1 MAFNRNEI
9 EREARRVL
17 PHLCDGVLEPRG
29 QSFVLAGRRGGR
41 RARLTVSADGV
52 TALAAEGWIARAA
65 DGTYGLTEQGRAF
78 AARGAAAA
86 DPFRAQHGVLID
98 LGDGLARDLAASAL
112 DALTRL
118 TDARGRP
125 YLGAVEREAAA
136 RLEADFEAAHFRPRL
151 TSDPST
157 PSRGT
162 PQDSDVTGR
171 LSGSALDARRRVMAA
186 LDAAGPGIKDMLF
199 ETVCLSHGLI
209 VTERRLGWPPRSG
222 KALLRLGLQS
232 LAAHY
237 GLTSGKRRPG
247 RIEAW
252 MEAAAG
258 ASA

>member
-17 PHLCDGVLEPRG
+17 PHLGAEALKPQNGR
-29 QSFVLAGRRGGR
+29 FVLAGRRGGG
-41 RARLTVSADGV
+41 RARLTVSAESV
-52 TALAAEGWIARAA
+52 AALAAEGWIARAA
-65 DGTYGLTEQGRAF
+65 DGTYGLTAEGRAF
-78 AARGAAAA
+78 AARSEAAA
-86 DPFRAQHGVLID
+86 DPFRAQHGAVID
-98 LGDGLARDLAASAL
+98 LGDGLTRDFAASAL
-112 DALTRL
+112 DALTHL

-125 YLGAVEREAAA
+125 YLGAAEREAAA
-136 RLEADFEAAHFRPRL
+136 RLEADFEAAHLRPRL
-151 TSDPST
+151 TADPAT
-157 PSRGT
+157 PPRGT
-162 PQDSDVTGR
+162 PQDADLTGR

-199 ETVCLSHGLI
+199 ETVCLSHGLT

-237 GLTSGKRRPG
+237 GLTSGTRRPG

-252 MEAAAG
+252 MESVAG